1 MPENDTFQEL
11 YGGKANGIS
20 PDVREEMEAEAAAST
35 GKDGAGRLVQQDADA
50 APAPAVVAAKGANQ
64 IDKISTVETALP
76 AAQVQANA
84 EAKPQLAGQPKTLNE
99 GERLTRV
106 LTALGFDAPE
116 TPEEKA
122 KREKNEKW
130 EKILSAVGDGVSA
143 MAGLYFAGQTGISN
157 YSAEHSMSAKTKAR
171 WDKINADR
179 KANQKA
185 YADAAIRVQ
194 GMLDQNQHWRDQMV
208 QQQKEFEFKQQ
219 QAKQSQDNWNATFN
233 YNKEKDDRAWAQ
245 LLNDKDTAKEQW
257 QKEFDQREQNIKFQ
271 NEQAKKNY
279 NLQWTKI
286 NGRAADDFFE
296 VLLSDTEKLKVP
308 KQNLDGNIDFLYNS
322 LPENLRSQVQGEPVM
337 NNYGKQVMVNG
348 QPQYKPLTNAQ
359 KWAVVQQFIS
369 DPQAEDTRTALKTL
383 AGQPQKKTKNPKD
396 LEL

>member
-194 GMLDQNQHWRDQMV
+194 GMLDQNQHWRDQMA

-219 QAKQSQDNWNATFN
+219 QAKQSQDNFMMQFQ
-233 YNKEKDDRAWAQ
+233 YQKEKDDKAWDR
-245 LLNDKDTAKEQW
+245 LLANDKQAQDNWEKT
-257 QKEFDQREQNIKFQ
+257 FNQNQSKINFQ
-271 NEQAKKNY
+271 QEQAKKEY
-279 NLQWTKI
+279 TLARQKLGAQTK
-286 NGRAADDFFE
+286 ND
-296 VLLSDTEKLKVP
+296 
-308 KQNLDGNIDFLYNS
+308 NIDFLVGDGETIS
-322 LPENLRSQVQGEPVM
+322 LPKATLNAANISYLFNTLPEDVRKSVHGQKVYSQYGGYEIGE
-337 NNYGKQVMVNG
+337 
-348 QPQYKPLTNAQ
+348 KPLTSDEMLTVVFANVSTSENTANAL
-359 KWAVVQQFIS
+359 
-369 DPQAEDTRTALKTL
+369 RTL